1 MVVRDKAAMLR
12 EKVVEKILEYKRFGQ
27 DLTTDECSNKE
38 TRDHLLVLL
47 YLMRSDIDASVK
59 RYTKGA
65 WKVCRRRPQA
75 P

>member
-1 MVVRDKAAMLR
+1 MVRDKAAMLH
-12 EKVVEKILEYKRFGQ
+12 EKVVEKILEYKKFGQ

-38 TRDHLLVLL
+38 TREHLLVLL

>member
-1 MVVRDKAAMLR
+1 MLR

-47 YLMRSDIDASVK
+47 YLMRSD
-59 RYTKGA
+59 
-65 WKVCRRRPQA
+65 
-75 P
+75 